1 MLSEDPTIYPAKLI
15 TGYFGNLTREAVK
28 RFQAKHGI
36 DPLGIVGP
44 KTRAKLNELFANLD
58 IGNSLEIRNLK
69 LEILV
74 GPFAF
79 GYQNEQVKLLQQYLS
94 RDPSIY
100 IGPITGYYGPL
111 TKAAVIR
118 FQKKYNIEQ
127 TGLAG
132 PQTRQ
137 KLNELYS
144 QIIPSSGITVP
155 PSTSNDQLLRIQDQI
170 RAIQEKIDA
179 LRKGG
184 I

>member
-44 KTRAKLNELFANLD
+44 KTRAKLNELS
-58 IGNSLEIRNLK
+58 GNASLSQTPTVPTTPAITGTLT
-69 LEILV
+69 

-100 IGPITGYYGPL
+100 TGPITGYYGPL
-111 TKAAVIR
+111 TKADVIK
-118 FQKKYNIEQ
+118 FQKKYGIEQ
-127 TGLAG
+127 TGVAG
-132 PQTRQ
+132 PKTRA
-137 KLNELYS
+137 KLNELY
-144 QIIPSSGITVP
+144 G
-155 PSTSNDQLLRIQDQI
+155 R
-170 RAIQEKIDA
+170 
-179 LRKGG
+179 
-184 I
+184 